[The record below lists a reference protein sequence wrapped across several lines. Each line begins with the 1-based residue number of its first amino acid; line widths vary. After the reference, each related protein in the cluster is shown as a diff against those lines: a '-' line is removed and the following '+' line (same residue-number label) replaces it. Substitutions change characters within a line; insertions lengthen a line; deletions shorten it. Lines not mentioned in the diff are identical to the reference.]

1 MPAFARSH
9 PVDKCYIQSTAI
21 LKNIQ
26 RFASANEA
34 SANEASESILYSLV
48 LTVVKTDRS
57 RLRVEAE
64 QVQVE
69 FSSYLTQVIEWPRK

>member
-26 RFASANEA
+26 RFA